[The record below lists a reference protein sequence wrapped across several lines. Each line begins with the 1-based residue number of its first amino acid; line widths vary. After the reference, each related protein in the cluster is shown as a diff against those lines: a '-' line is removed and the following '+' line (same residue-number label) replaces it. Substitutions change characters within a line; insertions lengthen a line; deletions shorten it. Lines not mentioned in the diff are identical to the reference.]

1 MINKLHQDNFGY
13 LNVSSQQK
21 KCYTKDMDLS
31 QDSFGEVLQIR
42 IYVIDEQKSFQL

>member
-13 LNVSSQQK
+13 LDVSSQQK

-31 QDSFGEVLQIR
+31 QDSFGEALQIR
-42 IYVIDEQKSFQL
+42 TYDIDEQNSFHL